1 MRAYQV
7 QEGASLAQAWKAVEL
22 PLPEV
27 GPGEVLIRIRAV
39 SLNYRDLIVARG
51 LYRGMTKPDCIP
63 TSDGAGEIEAV
74 APDVTG
80 LKVGDRVV
88 AAYSQGWTEGP
99 PREHHKMSTLG
110 GPIDGMLSEYVVLN
124 AKGVVPVPDTLS
136 FEEAATLPCAAVTA
150 WHALMAAPFPPTP
163 GSSVLT
169 LGSGGVSTFAILFG
183 KAAGLRVIATTG
195 SEEKMNRLYNLGAD
209 AVINYRELPDWPHQV
224 RKLTQGEGV
233 DQVVEV
239 GGPATLSQSLEAVKL
254 GGKISL
260 IGVVAGLEHDFNPMQ
275 ILQRNARVQGITV
288 GPMSMLKEVLRFM
301 EVHHVRPVID
311 RHFGFDQA
319 SKALERLQAGAHIGK
334 IVIQL

>member
-1 MRAYQV
+1 MRAYQL

-22 PLPEV
+22 PRPEI
-27 GPGEVLIRIRAV
+27 GPGEVLMRVRAV

-51 LYRGMTKPDCIP
+51 LYRGMVKPDCIP
-63 TSDGAGEIEAV
+63 VSDGAGEIEAV
-74 APDVTG
+74 ASDVCG
-80 LKVGDRVV
+80 IQVGDRVV
-88 AAYSQGWTEGP
+88 AAYSQGWIDGP
-99 PREHHKMSTLG
+99 PQEHYRMSALG
-110 GPIDGMLSEYVVLN
+110 GPIDGMLSEYVVLK
-124 AKGVVPVPDTLS
+124 AKGVVRLPDTLS

-169 LGSGGVSTFAILFG
+169 LGSGGVSTFAIQFG

-195 SEEKMNRLYNLGAD
+195 SEDKMTRLYNLGAD
-209 AVINYRELPDWPHQV
+209 AVINYRELPEWQHQV
-224 RKLTQGEGV
+224 RELTRGEGV

-239 GGPATLSQSLEAVKL
+239 GGPATLTKSLEAVKL

-260 IGVVAGLEHDFNPMQ
+260 IGVVAGLDHDFNPMQ

-288 GPMSMLKEVLRFM
+288 GPLAMLKEVIRFM
-301 EVHHVRPVID
+301 EVHHLRPVID
-311 RHFGFDQA
+311 RQFSFGQA
-319 SKALERLQAGAHIGK
+319 PRALERLNSGTHIGK